1 MKKYRSK
8 FVRVAVEGGTTDGRR
23 IKRQWLQDAAETY
36 SQNTYGARIW
46 LEHFRSITA
55 DGPFRAYGDV
65 VALKTDEV
73 EVAGQK
79 RLALFAQMEPTD
91 ELIAL
96 NKKRQKIYTSI
107 ELNPNFADTGKAY
120 MEGLAVTDSPASLGT
135 EMLTFSAQNPDA
147 NPLAA
152 RKQNKENLF
161 TEALEVELEFDEV
174 APEEPSKADGIF
186 ARVREL
192 LGKQKDK
199 EGKDAALFNE
209 LGDSLE
215 ELAQHVADQDKQ
227 FSTAQSDISKLRSDF
242 TAQSQKLDE
251 LITKLEGE
259 PKPSF
264 TQRPAATGG
273 NGQVLAKF

>member
-23 IKRQWLQDAAETY
+23 IERQWLQDAAETY

-65 VALKTDEV
+65 VALKTEEV

-79 RLALFAQMEPTD
+79 RLALFAQIEPTD

-107 ELNPNFADTGKAY
+107 EINPKFADTGKAY

-209 LGDSLE
+209 LGNSLE

-259 PKPSF
+259 PKPNF

-273 NGQVLAKF
+273 NGQVLASF